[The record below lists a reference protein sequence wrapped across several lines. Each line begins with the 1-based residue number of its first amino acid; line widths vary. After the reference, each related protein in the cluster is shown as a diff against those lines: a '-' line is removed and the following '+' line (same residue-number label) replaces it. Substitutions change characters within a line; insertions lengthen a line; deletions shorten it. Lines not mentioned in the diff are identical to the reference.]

1 MDIVICGDGRLG
13 RAIANAATERGH
25 EVRVLGRPSPKHHPV
40 AAFKGAQVVIDAS
53 RAEAVAS
60 NLAIAIDAGVR
71 RFVVA
76 TTGWDADRPE
86 VGRHLAH
93 AGAAAVIAPN
103 LSLGAAVFMNLVS
116 AAAAAFAAMPGF
128 DPFLWEW
135 HRREKA
141 DRPSGTA
148 RELARRISAAN
159 PDADDLEIAV
169 VRAGASPGT
178 HVVGFDAAGETIELR
193 LTARDRS
200 AYAAGA
206 LTAADWLLTEDR
218 TPGFHAFDH
227 VVAALIAQQTH
238 QTQPAAARP
247 AA

>member
-1 MDIVICGDGRLG
+1 MDIVICGNGRLG
-13 RAIANAATERGH
+13 RAIATAATERGH
-25 EVRVLGRPSPKHHPV
+25 GVRVLGRPSTKHHP
-40 AAFKGAQVVIDAS
+40 ATAFAGAQVVIDAS
-53 RAEAVAS
+53 RAEAVVS
-60 NLAIAIDAGVR
+60 NLDVALDAGVR

-76 TTGWDADRPE
+76 TTGWDADRADVARQLAQ
-86 VGRHLAH
+86 VG
-93 AGAAAVIAPN
+93 GAAVIAPN

-116 AAAAAFAAMPGF
+116 AAAAAFAALPDF

-148 RELARRISAAN
+148 RELARRIAAAN

-206 LTAADWLLTEDR
+206 LAAADWLFAENR
-218 TPGFHAFDH
+218 VPGFHAFDR
-227 VVAALIAQQTH
+227 VVASLTSQS
-238 QTQPAAARP
+238 TQPAAARS

>member
-1 MDIVICGDGRLG
+1 MDVVICGDGRLG
-13 RAIANAATERGH
+13 RAIASAATERGH
-25 EVRVLGRPSPKHHPV
+25 EVRILGRPSTKRHPA
-40 AAFKGAQVVIDAS
+40 AAFKGAGVVIEAS

-60 NLAIAIDAGVR
+60 NLAAAIDAGVR
-71 RFVVA
+71 CFVVA

-86 VGRHLAH
+86 IGRHLSE
-93 AGAAAVIAPN
+93 AGAAAVVAPN

-116 AAAAAFAAMPGF
+116 AAAEAFAALPGF

-148 RELARRISAAN
+148 RELARRIAAAD

-206 LTAADWLLTEDR
+206 LTAADWLLAEAR
-218 TPGFHAFDH
+218 PAGFHAFDH
-227 VVAALIAQQTH
+227 VVASLLT
-238 QTQPAAARP
+238 TRNQPAAARS